1 MSRPQPRARQLRNQA
16 RPVKS
21 EDVRAPD
28 GEDMRAMRVSDST
41 QPSANEVATALTKDG
56 ART

>member
-1 MSRPQPRARQLRNQA
+1 MLTAIRT
-16 RPVKS
+16 
-21 EDVRAPD
+21 
-28 GEDMRAMRVSDST
+28 T